1 MTMRHS
7 FLLTNLRTTTRSWME
22 SGDFKDAYDA
32 QVKSPWMTTK
42 RTLVTRTLYGVFF
55 VRPNY
60 NGNDQHQHLFSTTT
74 SKERATMV
82 IMMSTIGATG
92 PGSRVMIIL
101 GQVMMMMGKV
111 TMRMMLSRMKGRV
124 TIVSLWNVFCP
135 RHLQP
140 IWNLQTSLSC
150 SCCDRPK

>member
-1 MTMRHS
+1 
-7 FLLTNLRTTTRSWME
+7 ME

-74 SKERATMV
+74 SKERARMV
-82 IMMSTIGATG
+82 INDHDGNVRGHWSRLQGHDHTG
-92 PGSRVMIIL
+92 PGDVDCR
-101 GQVMMMMGKV
+101 
-111 TMRMMLSRMKGRV
+111 
-124 TIVSLWNVFCP
+124 
-135 RHLQP
+135 
-140 IWNLQTSLSC
+140 
-150 SCCDRPK
+150 